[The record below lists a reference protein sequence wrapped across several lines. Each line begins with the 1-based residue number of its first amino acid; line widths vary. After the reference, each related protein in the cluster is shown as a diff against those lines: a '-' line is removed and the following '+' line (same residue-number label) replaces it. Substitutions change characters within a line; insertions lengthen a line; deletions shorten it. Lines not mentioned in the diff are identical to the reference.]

1 MEFVFVTGLYILGF
15 INLITLFALF
25 SRANKSG
32 SGETLSRLDIL
43 ESHIYKL
50 DELIRAEL
58 RASREELSNA
68 GKESR
73 LDLRQSM
80 IDFRQELKD
89 TLMSVSDQNRLN
101 SSGMQESIKRTFA
114 EFQDSFDRNVHSFN
128 ELQREKFVR
137 LEQRLHDFV
146 VSAERRLEEMRITV
160 DEKLQKTLHERVGQS
175 FEMVNRHLESVQKGL
190 GEMRLLAQ
198 DVGGLKKVLSNVRAR
213 GLLGELQLRSLL
225 EQILSPVQYSE
236 NVRTKSGSSDVVEFA
251 IRFPGKNEVD
261 GEVFLPVDSK
271 FPLDVYYQV
280 LDAYEN
286 GDLPGIE
293 QAGKQLEQTI
303 KKCARDIRDKYI
315 DPPRTTD
322 FAVIFLP
329 VEGLYAEVVRRTNLI
344 ELLQREMKIVIT
356 GPTTFA
362 AMLNSFHLGFR
373 TLAIQKRSGEV
384 WQVLAAVK
392 TEFANFAGMLQ
403 KAKGNID
410 TASGQLEQVL
420 GVRTRAIERKLK
432 EIEAASPEDSARLL
446 GDDEDLRK

>member
-293 QAGKQLEQTI
+293 QAGMQLEQTI

-322 FAVIFLP
+322 FAVMFLP